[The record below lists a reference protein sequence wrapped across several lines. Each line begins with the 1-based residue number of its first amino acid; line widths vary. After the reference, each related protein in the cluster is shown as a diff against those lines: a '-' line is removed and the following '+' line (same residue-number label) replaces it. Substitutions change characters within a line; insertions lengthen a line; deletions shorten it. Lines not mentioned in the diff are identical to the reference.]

1 MSASDIADDVARRTV
16 PTDARSLDRVETR
29 RDVRARDRA
38 GVDMGLEWTL
48 VMYTARWHAQRSRAR
63 RGGRATARW
72 REGGWSVGHVAAA
85 WRADA
90 RLDDAAGDAC
100 VE

>member
-1 MSASDIADDVARRTV
+1 MDAGDTHGAMARAAIAGAPRW
-16 PTDARSLDRVETR
+16 
-29 RDVRARDRA
+29 ARDGA
-38 GVDMGLEWTL
+38 M
-48 VMYTARWHAQRSRAR
+48 AR
-63 RGGRATARW
+63 
-72 REGGWSVGHVAAA
+72 GGWSVGLVAAT